1 MVGVFCFC
9 WTPYATISMAAIL
22 GHGEVNFPTQRF
34 VEDPLT
40 RVGFLE
46 ETLTDFLQSIP
57 LSTTV
62 LPLQFAKSAIVWNP
76 VIYLVMNPMVNSYII
91 NINIKNIFGVR
102 LMIAISVILFFMVIV
117 DWQSSSKLLSSPAW
131 LSSSSWSSSPS

>member
-1 MVGVFCFC
+1 M
-9 WTPYATISMAAIL
+9 ATIL

-40 RVGFLE
+40 SAGFLE

-76 VIYLVMNPMVNSYII
+76 VIYLVMNPMVNINII
-91 NINIKNIFGVR
+91 NINIDEYLHYQHQSIKNIFGVR
-102 LMIAISVILFFMVIV
+102 IMSFC
-117 DWQSSSKLLSSPAW
+117 P
-131 LSSSSWSSSPS
+131 SWS

>member
-1 MVGVFCFC
+1 MVAVFCFC

-22 GHGEVNFPTQRF
+22 GHGEVKFPTQRF

-40 RVGFLE
+40 SAGFLE

-76 VIYLVMNPMVNSYII
+76 VIYLVMNPMVNSYVI

-102 LMIAISVILFFMVIV
+102 LMIAISVMLFFMVIV
-117 DWQSSSKLLSSPAW
+117 D
-131 LSSSSWSSSPS
+131 

>member
-22 GHGEVNFPTQRF
+22 GHGEVNFPTTQRF

-40 RVGFLE
+40 SAGFLE

-76 VIYLVMNPMVNSYII
+76 VIYLFMSPMVNIYII
-91 NINIKNIFGVR
+91 NINIKTHF
-102 LMIAISVILFFMVIV
+102 AS
-117 DWQSSSKLLSSPAW
+117 DS
-131 LSSSSWSSSPS
+131 